1 MIKVNE
7 LRYKNYFMHN
17 GLIVQISGFRTYSAD
32 TPLVRF
38 ENMGGEYGIKSLTPI
53 QLTEEILLKCWF
65 IHKNVYTCLVDGY
78 KEYYISINGLI
89 FYSDGT
95 NNFKTAECNG
105 IIIYSLHQLQNIY
118 FALTG
123 EELTVKL

>member
-1 MIKVNE
+1 MIKANE

-53 QLTEEILLKCWF
+53 QLTEEILFKCGF
-65 IHKNVYTCLVDGY
+65 TRFGKSFRLNTFEYCTLSKNLVIHGHGGYYT
-78 KEYYISINGLI
+78 GLI
-89 FYSDGT
+89 FKIQYV
-95 NNFKTAECNG
+95 
-105 IIIYSLHQLQNIY
+105 HQLQNLY